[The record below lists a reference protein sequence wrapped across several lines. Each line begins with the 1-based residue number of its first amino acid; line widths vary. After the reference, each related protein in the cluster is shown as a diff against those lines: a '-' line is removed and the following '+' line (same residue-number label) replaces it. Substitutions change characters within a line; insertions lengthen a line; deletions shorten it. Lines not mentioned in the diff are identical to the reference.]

1 MVFLNILE
9 ESLLITGFVGLM
21 MLIIEYVN
29 VRTRGAW
36 QKGLYKHKWI
46 QYIIAVLLGATPGCF
61 GAFAVVAM
69 FSHRTVTFGALV
81 AAMIATS
88 GDEAFVM
95 FAMFPGKAFFLTAVL
110 IVIALAAGW
119 LTDLL
124 CTRKNIFKLNKFCQ
138 FELHDPEY
146 CDGIPEESFVK
157 QWVRLN
163 IFRAFSCAVLL
174 IFIVSVLAGI
184 IGPDEWN
191 WQRIAVLIF
200 GIIGFFIAAYA
211 PDHFLRVHLW
221 RHVIRRHIPS
231 IFLWTFGAL
240 VVSYF
245 IVDQLH
251 LEESIQANTSIV
263 IVFASLLGI
272 IPESGP
278 HLLFVTLYAKGTV
291 PFAVLLA
298 SSIVQDGHGMLPLLA
313 HSRKGFVLV
322 KAVNLVLGLAIG
334 LIVYFI
340 L

>member
-1 MVFLNILE
+1 MIFLHILE
-9 ESLLITGFVGLM
+9 DSLLITGFVGLM

-29 VRTRGAW
+29 VRTRGVW
-36 QKGLYKHKWI
+36 QKGLDKHRWI
-46 QYIIAVLLGATPGCF
+46 QYIVAALLGATPGCF

-69 FSHRTVTFGALV
+69 FSHRTVGFGALV

-95 FAMFPGKAFFLTAVL
+95 FAMFPDKALLLTAAL

-124 CTRKNIFKLNKFCQ
+124 CTRRNIFKLNQFCQ
-138 FELHDPEY
+138 FELHDPKY
-146 CDGIPEESFVK
+146 CDGIPDESFVK
-157 QWVRLN
+157 QWVRLT

-174 IFIVSVLAGI
+174 IFIVSLLAGI

-191 WQRIAVLIF
+191 WQRIGVLVF

-221 RHVIRRHIPS
+221 RHVVRRHIPS
-231 IFLWTFGAL
+231 IFLWTLGAL
-240 VVSYF
+240 LVSYF
-245 IVDQLH
+245 VVDQFH
-251 LEESIQANTSIV
+251 LEEYIQANTLI
-263 IVFASLLGI
+263 IIIFASLLGI

-278 HLLFVTLYAKGTV
+278 HLFFVTLYAQGTV

-298 SSIVQDGHGMLPLLA
+298 SSIVQDGHGTLPLLA

-322 KAVNLVLGLAIG
+322 KAINLVLGLAIG
-334 LIVYFI
+334 IMVYLI